1 MVRGKAWSPETRHS
15 YYTSFGLFFAHVTRS
30 RDDAENPAAALP
42 SVRRPPTLP
51 RPAPDPIVNSAV
63 VEAAP
68 RTALI
73 LALAAE
79 LGLRAH
85 EVAKVHKDDI
95 HHDLFG
101 LALTV
106 RGKGGKDR
114 TIPLSTG
121 LGTRILA
128 ACRATPSGFAFPGQI
143 DGHLSAR
150 WVSKLASHV
159 LPKPWTLHTLRHRFA
174 TVAYAAERD
183 LVAVQ
188 QLMGHA
194 SVATTQRYAAA
205 PTQALRNAVTAIID
219 TVISSGTT
227 ALLVHSDPEA
237 IGIVE
242 HALARGLSVPDDLSV
257 IAYDDEVAQ
266 LFNPALTAVSPARA
280 NIGRAAVDLLLRR
293 VSEPERPLHRI
304 ILSPRLNVRE
314 STAPAPVAMPR

>member
-1 MVRGKAWSPETRHS
+1 MSNRTHPHPLQKPIPSGWEKPLQAWVTSLRAEGKSDRTLDTRIRHVRQLARQLGCETPSHVTADALIEWCGEKAWSPETRHS

-150 WVSKLASHV
+150 WVSKHPSPSRPGTAGRSRPRPHQKSQYATPFDHRPRTTKHPLATR
-159 LPKPWTLHTLRHRFA
+159 PKSCFPAMMHPLLINTPNPSVRVDPSIGWR
-174 TVAYAAERD
+174 
-183 LVAVQ
+183 
-188 QLMGHA
+188 
-194 SVATTQRYAAA
+194 SVATAVLSRHGCRTAQTQGGVWA
-205 PTQALRNAVTAIID
+205 
-219 TVISSGTT
+219 
-227 ALLVHSDPEA
+227 
-237 IGIVE
+237 
-242 HALARGLSVPDDLSV
+242 
-257 IAYDDEVAQ
+257 
-266 LFNPALTAVSPARA
+266 
-280 NIGRAAVDLLLRR
+280 
-293 VSEPERPLHRI
+293 
-304 ILSPRLNVRE
+304 
-314 STAPAPVAMPR
+314 